1 MTNIYQLRQI
11 KEMAKSYQKYH
22 PDIDIRTAVR
32 KANEAY
38 DIFRDAEFEIM
49 AKLEC
54 KNEISL

>member
-1 MTNIYQLRQI
+1 
-11 KEMAKSYQKYH
+11 MARSYQQYH
-22 PDIDIRTAVR
+22 PNIDIRTAVK

-38 DIFRDAEFEIM
+38 DIFRDAEFEVM